1 MTDVEPSPLPDGFVC
16 EPGTVPGWLDSDGL
30 PTSCIG
36 DLPNP
41 GDGVTFTAEPAPVE
55 PAPAE
60 PAPVEPA
67 PVEPAPAEPAPVEPA
82 PMPTEST
89 VAIDAPLGVGGI
101 ASLPETGAEPAL
113 LIALAVGIAAGA
125 LGVALLRRESRKGKG
140 S

>member
-16 EPGTVPGWLDSDGL
+16 EPGTVPGWLNSDGL

-60 PAPVEPA
+60 PAPVEP
-67 PVEPAPAEPAPVEPA
+67 V

>member
-16 EPGTVPGWLDSDGL
+16 EPGTVPGWLNSDGL

-41 GDGVTFTAEPAPVE
+41 GDGVTFTA
-55 PAPAE
+55 
-60 PAPVEPA
+60 EPA